1 MYQTSNQALKLAMY
15 AQNQEL
21 QHARTKDKEST
32 IEELK
37 KFDKKSQEFGRMLKD
52 STTVESPSLEDSG
65 EANWFV

>member
-1 MYQTSNQALKLAMY
+1 MD

-21 QHARTKDKEST
+21 QQARTKDKEST

-37 KFDKKSQEFGRMLKD
+37 KFDKKSQEFGRTLED
-52 STTVESPSLEDSG
+52 STTVELPSLEDSE